1 MQKITLYRY
10 TRNDGGVTVST
21 VKPETE
27 YTELF
32 RLVADDGYVLTDG
45 VNTTACIDTDNPAAW
60 SEIVDNGSVED
71 LSEVEEKAKAYDIL
85 MGVAE

>member
-10 TRNDGGVTVST
+10 IRNDGGVTVST

-27 YTELF
+27 HTELF
-32 RLVADDGYVLTDG
+32 RLVADDGYALTDG
-45 VNTTACIDTDNPAAW
+45 KTVSHCVDTDTPNAW
-60 SEIVDNGSVED
+60 TEIVDNGSIEE
-71 LSEVEEKAKAYDIL
+71 LSEVEEKARAYDIL